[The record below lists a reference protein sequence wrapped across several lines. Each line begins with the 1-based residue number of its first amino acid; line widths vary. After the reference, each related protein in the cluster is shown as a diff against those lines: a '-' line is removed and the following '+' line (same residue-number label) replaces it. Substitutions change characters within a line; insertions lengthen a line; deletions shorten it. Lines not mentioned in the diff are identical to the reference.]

1 MNEKY
6 TENNLSDEEKEK
18 LKNLEKEIQIIKEER
33 TMPVKD
39 KLQDVLPFLFYY
51 EPFFADIFRYINKI
65 KSLDIP
71 TAGVRVNKNA
81 EIELIYNPRFLN
93 SKNISE
99 IYFIMKHEMYH
110 ILLSHIFE
118 RFRKPLELWNICT
131 DSVINTMIYNDFSR
145 LEAKTRNKDINFNI
159 NLYDV
164 KNLMSGLIFP
174 RNIYEIV
181 YKELGENT
189 AFEHYYTI
197 MDGSSEKIF
206 DVLNKILPEKVIK
219 SFSMF
224 SSIDEHFEFS
234 EEANSEI
241 SSEVFKEIAKE
252 KFKKQIE
259 EIINESKSREYGN
272 VPYNLQTIIQNLLAK
287 KTVDWRILL
296 NYFIKQ
302 TIKGH
307 KYHTIRKINKRF
319 PYIYSGSKHRRYARI
334 LVGMDESGS
343 MSNDLINALFAEI
356 KGLSEVVQFDVLPFD
371 CDINEKAKFTWK
383 KGQKINQYKRS
394 LAGGTSFEPVTK
406 YASENHYDGLIIVTD
421 CGAPFPPSH
430 NVRRMWL
437 TSPEYL
443 RYCSWRN
450 KELVV
455 AVKKE

>member
-1 MNEKY
+1 MSDNY
-6 TENNLSDEEKEK
+6 TENDLSDEEKKK
-18 LKNLEKEIQIIKEER
+18 LKELEENLKIIKEEQV
-33 TMPVKD
+33 MPVKD

-51 EPFFADIFRYINKI
+51 EPFFADVFRYINKI
-65 KSLDIP
+65 KSMSIP

-99 IYFIMKHEMYH
+99 IYFIMKHEIYH
-110 ILLSHIFE
+110 ILLNHIFE
-118 RFRKPLELWNICT
+118 RMRKPLELWNICT
-131 DSVINTMIYNDFSR
+131 DSVINLMIYKDLER
-145 LEAKTRNKDINFNI
+145 LENSARNKDINFNI
-159 NLYDV
+159 TKKDV
-164 KNLMSGLIFP
+164 QDLM
-174 RNIYEIV
+174 
-181 YKELGENT
+181 KELVFPDKLYNMIYNEFGSNKSYRIYNILYE
-189 AFEHYYTI
+189 
-197 MDGSSEKIF
+197 GSSEKIF
-206 DVLNKILPEKVIK
+206 DTLLQTLPENLLKKI
-219 SFSMF
+219 SAFATL
-224 SSIDEHFEFS
+224 DEHLEPDQES
-234 EEANSEI
+234 EQL
-241 SSEVFKEIAKE
+241 SEVFNELAKE

-259 EIINESKSREYGN
+259 EIVNEAKSRCYGN
-272 VPYNLQTIIQNLLAK
+272 VPYHLQSVIDALLAK

-343 MSNDLINALFAEI
+343 MSNDLINELFSEI

-371 CDINEKAKFTWK
+371 YDINEKAKFTWK

-443 RYCSWRN
+443 KYCSWRN